1 MHRTIY
7 ITVCFLQLAITVAD
21 GWGPTTQSGG
31 KQLIGLREIDMVPA
45 ANPSLLLT
53 LHQSRPA
60 ITPLI
65 GCC

>member
-1 MHRTIY
+1 M
-7 ITVCFLQLAITVAD
+7 FFPLSITVAD
-21 GWGPTTQSGG
+21 GWGPTLQSGG

-45 ANPSLLLT
+45 ANPSLPLT
-53 LHQSRPA
+53 VHQSRSA